1 MEYKCAYC
9 EVRACCEEAGAR
21 TQPKFC
27 PERQEPAVI
36 EAVRAEIEADDALK
50 QLMVAAAR
58 TEAAGYPLAS
68 RLENTLDFAHRLKV
82 AKLGI
87 ATCVGLLR
95 EARIA
100 QEIFE
105 SHGFQVFSVCCKAG
119 GIPKEEIGVLD
130 AEKLHPGSF
139 EPICDPAAQA
149 RLLNHIGTGLNV
161 VIGLCVGHDSIFF
174 KYSQAPATVLIAK
187 DRVSGH
193 NPAAALYTAHSYYKR
208 VWGPHHGG

>member
-1 MEYKCAYC
+1 MEFKCAYC
-9 EVRACCEEAGAR
+9 EVRACCEEAGAHAH
-21 TQPKFC
+21 PKFC
-27 PERQEPAVI
+27 PERQEPAVVD
-36 EAVRAEIEADDALK
+36 AVRQEINSDPEL
-50 QLMVAAAR
+50 QRLMAASAR

-68 RLENTLDFAHRLKV
+68 RLENTLDFAHRLNV
-82 AKLGI
+82 EKLGI

-105 SHGFQVFSVCCKAG
+105 SHGFQVYSVCCKVG
-119 GIPKEEIGVLD
+119 GIPKEEIGLLD
-130 AEKLHPGSF
+130 SEKLRPGAF

-149 RLLNHIGTGLNV
+149 RLLNHIGVGLNV

-174 KYSQAPATVLIAK
+174 KYSEAPATVLIAK

-208 VWGPHHGG
+208 VWGPHKRS

>member
-1 MEYKCAYC
+1 MEFKCAYC
-9 EVRACCEEAGAR
+9 EVHACCEEAGAHA
-21 TQPKFC
+21 QPKFC
-27 PERQEPAVI
+27 PERQEPAI
-36 EAVRAEIEADDALK
+36 LDAVRQEIHADPALK
-50 QLMVAAAR
+50 RLMAASAR

-68 RLENTLDFAHRLKV
+68 RLENILDFAHRLNV
-82 AKLGI
+82 EKLGL
-87 ATCVGLLR
+87 ATCVGLLK

-105 SHGFQVFSVCCKAG
+105 SHGFQVYSVCCKVG
-119 GIPKEEIGVLD
+119 GIPKEDIGILD
-130 AEKLHPGSF
+130 SEKLRPGSF

-174 KYSQAPATVLIAK
+174 KYSEAPATVLVAK

-208 VWGPHHGG
+208 VWGPGKGS